1 MNINISKKDFKSV
14 VKKISDKI
22 KNDNVD
28 IKYSEILEIAS
39 QACGFKNY
47 NTIKSYFSKFK
58 KKETTFC
65 FISYTEDNKKDD
77 IYLDEDEEDKK
88 DNMYLDEVYSKDDH
102 ILNEINKISP
112 LKENESNSEIFGG
125 FLGTIHHN
133 KNFTYNLYDEGF
145 NLNNTNFNIK
155 NLLFY
160 NVNISIITNNFYTYV
175 NYPLLYLLYSSDN
188 FYYYCFENNKGKF
201 NRVEDLIKEIL
212 YKIEECMK
220 DWGEKELYNYCKYF
234 YHNYYLICKKI
245 KSFSKYETCFFKNNK
260 IISQERGI

>member
-1 MNINISKKDFKSV
+1 MNINISEKDFKSV

-47 NTIKSYFSKFK
+47 NTIKSYFSNFK

-65 FISYTEDNKKDD
+65 FIGYTDDNKKDD
-77 IYLDEDEEDKK
+77 
-88 DNMYLDEVYSKDDH
+88 MYFDEVYSKEDY

-112 LKENESNSEIFGG
+112 LKENESNSEIFSIYDSK
-125 FLGTIHHN
+125 IHYN
-133 KNFTYNLYDEGF
+133 KNFNYNLYDKVF
-145 NLNNTNFNIK
+145 NLTNTNFKIK

-160 NVNISIITNNFYTYV
+160 NIRISIITNNFHTHI

-188 FYYYCFENNKGKF
+188 FYYYCFENNKGEI
-201 NRVEDLIKEIL
+201 NSVEDLIKKLLYEI
-212 YKIEECMK
+212 KNCMK
-220 DWGEKELYNYCKYF
+220 YWKENEIYNYSKYF
-234 YHNYYLICKKI
+234 YHNYYLIYKKI
-245 KSFSKYETCFFKNNK
+245 KSFSKYKTCFFRNNK